1 MNSAITPTPVR
12 SPCVKV
18 CEMDETTKLCKGCYR
33 TQNER
38 EWWVAYSEQQQRDVL
53 NRCAQRRD
61 AIRDGRSDFAP
72 CMGTVE
78 SRRRR

>member
-1 MNSAITPTPVR
+1 MNSALTPTPVR

-18 CEMDETTKLCKGCYR
+18 CEMDETTSLCKGCYR

-38 EWWVAYSEQQQRDVL
+38 DWWIAYSEPQQREVL
-53 NRCAQRRD
+53 TRCEQRRD
-61 AIRDGRSDFAP
+61 AVRDGSSDFAP

-78 SRRRR
+78 SRRRS

>member
-18 CEMDETTKLCKGCYR
+18 CEMDETTHLCKGCHR

-38 EWWVAYSEQQQRDVL
+38 DWWVAYSEQQQHEVL
-53 NRCAQRRD
+53 RRCEQRRA
-61 AIRDGRSDFAP
+61 AIRDGRCDFAP

-78 SRRRR
+78 SRRSR